1 MENAE
6 IETETQERAVI
17 QNSQV
22 VLKARNANT
31 TILSRHSINILVLLN
46 KIPPERVQDFD
57 KLYQYAKE
65 IERFQQDKGDFMLL
79 IDNLITAFIYRP
91 ITIQKSYSIDN
102 YRKKRLWQSRK
113 ITKYLMLQM
122 QPLNLKPPL
131 LLPQSIVRIQN
142 QLRYKHAQLA
152 SANS

>member
-79 IDNLITAFIYRP
+79 IDNLITAFIYRL
-91 ITIQKSYSIDN
+91 IAIQKVI
-102 YRKKRLWQSRK
+102 Q
-113 ITKYLMLQM
+113 LMLTI
-122 QPLNLKPPL
+122 K
-131 LLPQSIVRIQN
+131 
-142 QLRYKHAQLA
+142 KTH
-152 SANS
+152 